1 MQINEIRKMAS
12 IRRFMNVRLRNGIL
26 SGLTGVAF
34 ACASLTCV
42 QAELPAVKLK
52 LFAEGFTSPTA
63 LTPLNDGK
71 GTLLLADQVGLVH
84 LVTASGIVRGQPFL
98 SLSHRM
104 AKLNLGFEERGLLG
118 IAAHPKFKENGKI
131 YVYYSAPLRASAPSD
146 WNHTSR
152 ISEFTVMDNDSER
165 IDINSEKV
173 LLSIDQPY
181 FNHNAG
187 SIAFGPEDGYLYIA
201 VGDGGNANGRGIGHS
216 EIGNSQDL
224 SNMLGKIL
232 RIDVDQGDLYGIPA
246 DNPFQGANVKS
257 EIYAIGLRNPWRISF
272 DRGGEHALFAA
283 DIGQNLY
290 EEVNIITKGAN
301 YGWNV
306 REGFHCFNPEK
317 PTETPENCPDK
328 DIRGHAFTDP
338 ILEYKNV
345 KAFRNAPDAYGISI
359 TGGYVYRGKSIEGL
373 VGKYIFAD
381 WSRNWAMP
389 DGVILV
395 GSNSANGQWSLE
407 ALELGEQ
414 GKVGSYIVAFGED
427 AKGELYVL
435 TNATNG
441 LMNRKGKIYKIVAK

>member
-1 MQINEIRKMAS
+1 MQINEMRKTNS
-12 IRRFMNVRLRNGIL
+12 IHRFFNVRLRKGIL
-26 SGLTGVAF
+26 SGFSCLAI
-34 ACASLTCV
+34 ASASFTSS
-42 QAELPAVKLK
+42 QAELPPVKLK

-71 GTLLLADQVGLVH
+71 GSLLLADQVGLVH
-84 LVTASGIVRGQPFL
+84 LVTSSGIVRGQPFL
-98 SLSHRM
+98 SLAHRM

-118 IAAHPKFKENGKI
+118 VAAHPQFKENGKI

-152 ISEFTVMDNDSER
+152 ISEFTLMENESER
-165 IDINSEKV
+165 IDISSEKV

-187 SIAFGPEDGYLYIA
+187 SIAFGPKDGYLYIA
-201 VGDGGNANGRGIGHS
+201 VGDGGNANGKGIGHS
-216 EIGNSQDL
+216 EMGNSQDL
-224 SNMLGKIL
+224 TNFLGKIL
-232 RIDVDQGDLYGIPA
+232 RIDVNKGDLYGIPA
-246 DNPFQGANVKS
+246 DNPYHGANVRT
-257 EIYAIGLRNPWRISF
+257 EIYAIGLRNPWRMSF
-272 DRGGEHALFAA
+272 DRGGNHALFAA

-317 PTETPENCPDK
+317 PTETPDSCPDK
-328 DIRGHAFTDP
+328 DVRGHAFTDP

-345 KAFRNAPDAYGISI
+345 KAFRNDPDAYGISI

-373 VGKYIFAD
+373 QGKYIFAD

-389 DGVILV
+389 DGVILA
-395 GSNSANGQWSLE
+395 GSKNGQDQWSLE
-407 ALELGEQ
+407 ALDLEEQ

-441 LMNRKGKIYKIVAK
+441 LMNRKGKVYKIVAQ